1 MVASFK
7 GKGPVIKKGG
17 ANKPAGQPAQ
27 SAPKEIKS
35 AASEAKKNGGSANL
49 GSGIGNS

>member
-1 MVASFK
+1 MVAKFN

-17 ANKPAGQPAQ
+17 ANKPSGQPVQPAT
-27 SAPKEIKS
+27 KEVKS
-35 AASEAKKNGGSANL
+35 PYSEAKKKGGSASV